1 MCAKPLNGRSLLP
14 RWEPIQD
21 PTLPAVRVKTGLSSV
36 DLTQPEALSPSV
48 PGMFLVDLEYFFLK
62 LGGGFDEML
71 FSSYYGQENVEL
83 AVRVWVRSDSIILS
97 VCECYK
103 MTCLFSSDS
112 SVEVSWCANLA
123 HGSLIKRRTCL
134 KIR

>member
-1 MCAKPLNGRSLLP
+1 MCAKTLYGRSLLP

-83 AVRVWVRSDSIILS
+83 AVRVWVSPDS
-97 VCECYK
+97 
-103 MTCLFSSDS
+103 TSSFFLYIS
-112 SVEVSWCANLA
+112 A
-123 HGSLIKRRTCL
+123 
-134 KIR
+134 IR